1 MAGQLNVQNDKLKQ
15 LYSAIELKTKRL
27 EQVHQTRLNCR
38 KGCSGCCVDEIT
50 VWNVEAENIRLTH
63 PALLSDELPNT
74 KGGCAFLAS
83 NGACRIYHSRPY
95 VCRTQG
101 LPLRW
106 FDEIEDE
113 IYEFRDICPLNEDVG
128 DEPIENLAEHDCWT
142 IGDAE
147 AALADL
153 QREFE
158 NGEMRRV
165 PLRELFTSKIENPA
179 LKATNTTDNRASKR

>member
-15 LYSAIELKTKRL
+15 FYSAIELQTKRL
-27 EQVHQTRLNCR
+27 EQVHQARLNCR
-38 KGCSGCCVDEIT
+38 RGCSGCCIDEIT
-50 VWNVEAENIRLTH
+50 VWNVEAENIRHNH
-63 PALLSDELPNT
+63 PALLSDERPNT
-74 KGGCAFLAS
+74 GGGCAFLDS
-83 NGACRIYHSRPY
+83 NGACRIYHARPY

-106 FDEIEDE
+106 FDENEGE
-113 IYEFRDICPLNEDVG
+113 VYELRDICPLNEAVE
-128 DEPIENLAEHDCWT
+128 DEPIENLAEQDCWT

-153 QREFE
+153 QNEFE

-165 PLRELFTSKIENPA
+165 PLRELFVSKIENPA
-179 LKATNTTDNRASKR
+179 